1 MFQDFGKEWRHRS
14 RTKKEMLNKELEDL
28 MNKEM
33 ENNTKKEKNAVK
45 ESIAE

>member
-1 MFQDFGKEWRHRS
+1 
-14 RTKKEMLNKELEDL
+14 MLNKELEDL